1 MNNRNKK
8 KSLPKI
14 LKKKG
19 DCMKE
24 LQNKNCL
31 ITGAASGIGRSFALL
46 LAKEGMNLFITD
58 INVEGLEKVKAEI
71 EELGATVYSDRC
83 DVSKFEDF
91 EIIAKKF
98 YSQLGDVDLLIN
110 NAGIAIAGGIE
121 SLEIEDWKKVLDVNL
136 MSIIYSNKVFVPRML
151 ERGSG
156 HIVNVSSGSGLFG
169 SSEPLPYI
177 TSKFAVVG
185 LSEALFSR
193 LKPAGINVSVI
204 VPTIIRTNIWNTSEI
219 KTSPKLLEDFGMEKI
234 EKIYE
239 ELIGQI
245 SKSGMSSNRAVK
257 KYIRGIKKDQ
267 LYIFD
272 NKSLLE
278 ILALKGRDLQE
289 YEKFLV
295 DYQVTN
301 TKNMVEYFHKHG
313 INIED
318 YT

>member
-1 MNNRNKK
+1 
-8 KSLPKI
+8 
-14 LKKKG
+14 
-19 DCMKE
+19 MKE

-31 ITGAASGIGRSFALL
+31 ITGAASGIGRSFALA

-58 INVEGLEKVKAEI
+58 INIEGLEKVKAES
-71 EELGATVYSDRC
+71 EELGATVYSDKC

-91 EIIAKKF
+91 KTIAEDF
-98 YSQLGDVDLLIN
+98 YSKLGDVDLLIN

-219 KTSPKLLEDFGMEKI
+219 KTSPKLLEDFGKEKI

-272 NKSLLE
+272 NKTLLE

-301 TKNMVEYFHKHG
+301 AKNMVEYFHKHG

>member
-1 MNNRNKK
+1 
-8 KSLPKI
+8 
-14 LKKKG
+14 
-19 DCMKE
+19 MKE

-31 ITGAASGIGRSFALL
+31 ITGAASGIGRSFALA

-58 INVEGLEKVKAEI
+58 INMEGLEKVKAES
-71 EELGATVYSDRC
+71 EELGATVYSDKC

-91 EIIAKKF
+91 KTIAEKF
-98 YSQLGDVDLLIN
+98 YSKLGDVDLLIN

-219 KTSPKLLEDFGMEKI
+219 KTSPKLLEDFGKEKI

-272 NKSLLE
+272 NKTLLE

>member
-1 MNNRNKK
+1 
-8 KSLPKI
+8 
-14 LKKKG
+14 
-19 DCMKE
+19 MKE

-31 ITGAASGIGRSFALL
+31 ITGAASGIGRSFALA

-58 INVEGLEKVKAEI
+58 INMEGLEKVKAES
-71 EELGATVYSDRC
+71 EELGATVYSDKC

-91 EIIAKKF
+91 KTIAENF
-98 YSQLGDVDLLIN
+98 YSKLGDVDLLIN

-219 KTSPKLLEDFGMEKI
+219 KTSPKLLEDFGKEKI

-272 NKSLLE
+272 NKTLLE

-318 YT
+318 YM